1 MNTQQY
7 IRLVNVAHDS
17 YISSRLHGQ
26 EKNHIADLAIETASF
41 FEAMYHILDAYADVT
56 RTPNFNIE
64 VQEDSELRTYWEE
77 VIEKVK
83 AQATE
88 EKKSKKEK
96 RKNEK
101 TTKQN

>member
-7 IRLVNVAHDS
+7 IRFVNVAHDS

-26 EKNHIADLAIETASF
+26 EKSHIADLAIETASF

-64 VQEDSELRTYWEE
+64 VQEDSELRAYWQEI
-77 VIEKVK
+77 IEKVR
-83 AQATE
+83 AQE
-88 EKKSKKEK
+88 KEK